1 MDETL
6 IIFTKTL
13 KEGLDDLN
21 LAAPEAEVQKMASF
35 FTFLLSE
42 NEKYNLTAITDPYE
56 AALKHFIDSLF
67 FLEFLPPQ
75 AKIADVGSGA
85 GFPGLVLASFL
96 PQSTFTLI
104 ETSAKKAA
112 FLEEATGRLSLTN
125 CFVLNK
131 RAEEAGQDDAYRETF
146 DVVVARS
153 VAPLN
158 VLAEFCLPLVKPD
171 GVFIAA
177 KGPAFQSEIKE
188 AEKAVLLLGGKLT
201 IIKEKRL
208 PFLGHRR
215 FLLLFQKV
223 RPTPLN
229 YPRRP
234 GVAKKRPL

>member
-6 IIFTKTL
+6 TIFSKTL

-21 LAAPEAEVQKMASF
+21 LAASEAELQKMASF

-42 NEKYNLTAITDPYE
+42 NDKYNLTAITDPYE

-67 FLEFLPPQ
+67 FLEFLPPK

-85 GFPGLVLASFL
+85 GFPGLVLALFAS
-96 PQSTFTLI
+96 QSNFTLI
-104 ETSAKKAA
+104 ESSHKKAE
-112 FLEEATGRLSLTN
+112 FLQEAIHLLSLSN
-125 CFVLNK
+125 CAVLNK
-131 RAEEAGQDDAYRETF
+131 RAEELGKDSAYRETF
-146 DVVVARS
+146 DAVVARS

-158 VLAEFCLPLVKPD
+158 VLAEFCLPLVKVG

-188 AEKAVLLLGGKLT
+188 AEKAVLLLGGKLR

-208 PFLGHRR
+208 PLLGHRR
-215 FLLLFQKV
+215 FLLLFHKAH
-223 RPTPLN
+223 PTPLK
-229 YPRRP
+229 YPRRA
-234 GVAKKRPL
+234 GMAKKRPL